1 MRSIKR
7 FLREETGL
15 TAAEYGIVLG
25 LITGVLVLGVTVF
38 YTELGNLFSRW
49 GTWFGGKTPPP

>member
-1 MRSIKR
+1 MKTIKR

-25 LITGVLVLGVTVF
+25 LITAVLVVGIGVF
-38 YTELGNLFSRW
+38 YNGLGNLFSKW
-49 GTWFGGKTPPP
+49 GVWFDSKSAP